1 LAISDVALKQAL
13 PEELATSLMA
23 YVGCVGGAIPIT
35 EYEQGLS
42 ESGFSGVEILDSH
55 ADLNAYTQVGG
66 QAGCCSPA
74 MTGVDVVELSEG
86 TPQASL
92 GLEIVVAGGGC
103 CGTGGVAGDGA
114 TVDGSAQVPG
124 WQVLKNY
131 DINQYASSVK
141 IFAVRG

>member
-1 LAISDVALKQAL
+1 MALKQAL
-13 PEELATSLMA
+13 PEELASSLMA
-23 YVGCVGGAIPIT
+23 YVGCVAGAISVA

-42 ESGFSGVEILDSH
+42 ASGFSGVEVVDTH

-74 MTGVDVVELSEG
+74 MTGVDVVELATGSPSAG
-86 TPQASL
+86 TSL
-92 GLEIVVAGGGC
+92 EVVMAGGGC
-103 CGTGGVAGDGA
+103 CSPGGEPVPE
-114 TVDGSAQVPG
+114 TAQVPG

-141 IFAVRG
+141 VFAVRG